1 MLPHETNTHAT
12 FASTVADEAYKQV
25 LHDLCIEGT
34 QRTKTTLGSKVVKW
48 LQLKSDPKLW
58 IYFMNTRLMSTGHH
72 SMISRKRM
80 LLLHSVLEERYI
92 DDVAIA
98 PGATP
103 DHMLASFVA
112 LLRLYFQYVQ
122 QRRKAMG
129 TLLKELLLQTSVVL
143 PSLPEELLG
152 DNVVAPPDD
161 TQQPSPSLP
170 EVVPTTPNSTQ
181 GKTVPQQKRNT
192 TVRQKLNFSYDAQAF
207 SPPPKKAK
215 AKVSSRVASPP
226 INALTPATTL
236 TQVTIPKK
244 TRTKNTARRE
254 PQLPREFYEK
264 VGSISTSFESTNS
277 LSTHAPDVTP
287 TPSAP
292 APIGC
297 RVQRKAA
304 KII

>member
-1 MLPHETNTHAT
+1 MASVEVGSKTLDLFHEHSSHVDGPPLNDFKETNAT
-12 FASTVADEAYKQV
+12 A
-25 LHDLCIEGT
+25 
-34 QRTKTTLGSKVVKW
+34 TLSVGRKIHRFTGSSK
-48 LQLKSDPKLW
+48 
-58 IYFMNTRLMSTGHH
+58 
-72 SMISRKRM
+72 
-80 LLLHSVLEERYI
+80 
-92 DDVAIA
+92 DVAIA

-215 AKVSSRVASPP
+215 AK
-226 INALTPATTL
+226 ATTL

>member
-92 DDVAIA
+92 DVSRLTHKAIVDRALSKVTGSSKDVAIA

-215 AKVSSRVASPP
+215 AKGKVTMSLVIPSTASSVH
-226 INALTPATTL
+226 
-236 TQVTIPKK
+236 
-244 TRTKNTARRE
+244 
-254 PQLPREFYEK
+254 
-264 VGSISTSFESTNS
+264 
-277 LSTHAPDVTP
+277 LSSNVVVD
-287 TPSAP
+287 S
-292 APIGC
+292 
-297 RVQRKAA
+297 
-304 KII
+304 